1 MYTSAL
7 RCRFAGRADAPVS
20 RRTVRSVS
28 VPPFFCSYWRSQSEI
43 TSDGPTEKAC
53 NVPRCKCSFMVISAV
68 YHSIYSPIGSRQS
81 RRQKKHQTIRED
93 PMKTKYKIAIALVA
107 GASIGGAAIQGLHA
121 QAKPP
126 TYIVIPILKINDPAA
141 FKAGVVDK
149 ALPADLTA
157 AGGHYVVRSQKF
169 TSLDGNPPERLVIL
183 SFDSAEKAQAFW
195 NTSIQKEVNSAR
207 VKSTNSLAFMVDGF
221 AN

>member
-1 MYTSAL
+1 
-7 RCRFAGRADAPVS
+7 
-20 RRTVRSVS
+20 
-28 VPPFFCSYWRSQSEI
+28 
-43 TSDGPTEKAC
+43 
-53 NVPRCKCSFMVISAV
+53 
-68 YHSIYSPIGSRQS
+68 
-81 RRQKKHQTIRED
+81 
-93 PMKTKYKIAIALVA
+93 MKTKYKIAIALVA

>member
-1 MYTSAL
+1 
-7 RCRFAGRADAPVS
+7 
-20 RRTVRSVS
+20 
-28 VPPFFCSYWRSQSEI
+28 
-43 TSDGPTEKAC
+43 
-53 NVPRCKCSFMVISAV
+53 
-68 YHSIYSPIGSRQS
+68 
-81 RRQKKHQTIRED
+81 
-93 PMKTKYKIAIALVA
+93 MKTKYKIAIALVA

-195 NTSIQKEVNSAR
+195 NTSIQKEVNAAR